1 MKLFNLSF
9 LLFFIFISNLL
20 FAQNYVNK
28 NRLRSKF
35 VLEKNKKE
43 YYKKIE
49 SNIYQTFKKEIN
61 SSTTKEWRKA
71 LLEAESLFLKDKK
84 IFNGINKAL
93 SIKTDKYIKLQR
105 AALESAYATDINIF
119 STQISKIFK
128 ITKDKVSY
136 AISGN
141 YLLRTNKK
149 SITKYFLINDL
160 KNRFRN
166 WEKSLILKSFHYSLK
181 YSPEEQFLQQPS
193 LKKLFNHT
201 FQKGKT
207 IIFSIH
213 RKNRNFPGITIIKKP
228 DGSFVKNNDGSIFS
242 IPQLAISFSN
252 LPGYIPN
259 GNTPTGIY
267 SIVGTYISPTESI
280 GPTPNILVRTPFEV
294 SPDIFFHKMNKH
306 KSWNKEDYKSLLP
319 KSWQNFFPI
328 YQSYFAGKSGRKL
341 IIMHGSTDDL
351 SYYKNLPYYPL
362 SPTQGCLST
371 KEIWDSKT
379 GKCIVS
385 DQVKLVNAFRATKQN
400 QGFLIVIEI
409 DNKEKPVRFSDIKK
423 YLN

>member
-1 MKLFNLSF
+1 MKLFSLSL
-9 LLFFIFISNLL
+9 LLFLIFSTNLL
-20 FAQNYVNK
+20 FAQKYVNK

-49 SNIYQTFKKEIN
+49 TNIYQTLKKEIN
-61 SSTTKEWRKA
+61 SSTKKEWQKA
-71 LLEAESLFLKDKK
+71 LIEAESLFLKNRR
-84 IFNGINKAL
+84 ISNAIIKAL

-105 AALESAYATDINIF
+105 AALETAYATDPNIF
-119 STQISKIFK
+119 TTQVNRIFK
-128 ITKDKVSY
+128 ITKDKISY
-136 AISGN
+136 AIAGN
-141 YLLRTNKK
+141 YLLRTNTK
-149 SITKYFLINDL
+149 SITKVFLLNDL
-160 KNRFRN
+160 ENKFVSWHKNP
-166 WEKSLILKSFHYSLK
+166 LLKSFHYYLK
-181 YSPEEQFLQQPS
+181 YSPKEQFLHQPS
-193 LKKLFNHT
+193 LKKLFKHT

-213 RKNRNFPGITIIKKP
+213 RRNRNFTGITIIKKP
-228 DGSFVKNNDGSIFS
+228 DGSFVKNNGGSIFS
-242 IPQLAISFSN
+242 IPQLAVSFSN

-267 SIVGTYISPTESI
+267 SIVGTYISPTKSI

-294 SPDIFFHKMNKH
+294 SPDIFFHKLNKH
-306 KSWNKEDYKSLLP
+306 KKWNKEDYKNLLP
-319 KSWQNFFPI
+319 ISWQNYFPI

-385 DQVKLVNAFRATKQN
+385 DQVKLVNAFRSTKQN

-409 DNKEKPVRFSDIKK
+409 DNKEKPVTFNDIKK